1 MLSSSNALFV
11 FEAAARSGSFTRAA
25 DELNVTQP
33 AVSRMLSRFE
43 TYLGVRLFDRAGR
56 GAALTPEGETLYRR
70 VSEGFR
76 SIETG
81 LHEVEQLRAGSE
93 IVTLSVSS
101 AFTTHWLMPRMD
113 RFRREFPK
121 VDLRFQLIAGS
132 VRGPV
137 ENVDLGMRF
146 VERDAVVPPE
156 AVIACEVMLPVC
168 SPGYLTD
175 AGEEGDTLIQ
185 LTDSP
190 TDWAIHC
197 APFVTGREGAPKTLT
212 YSDYAL
218 VLQAALLGQGIAYGW
233 TTVVSHALKT
243 GTLVPAAERIT
254 AGPRI
259 SVLVTPQNRPPRAVV
274 RQIRDWIKAQMRAE
288 LEGFAALRPGLG
300 IAEASYGR
308 MPPVHA
314 PVARGRRTT
323 A

>member
-43 TYLGVRLFDRAGR
+43 SYLGVRLFDRAGR
-56 GAALTPEGETLYRR
+56 SAALTPEGETLYRR

-101 AFTTHWLMPRMD
+101 AFTTQWLMPRMD
-113 RFRREFPK
+113 RFRRAFPQ

-146 VERDAVVPPE
+146 VERDAVVPPD
-156 AVIACEVMLPVC
+156 AVVACEVMLPVC
-168 SPGYLTD
+168 SPSYLAD
-175 AGEEGDTLIQ
+175 ASGDGNTLIQ

-190 TDWAIHC
+190 TDWATQC
-197 APFVTGREGAPKTLT
+197 APFSTGREGPPKTLT

-233 TTVVSHALKT
+233 TTVVSHGLNT
-243 GTLVPAAERIT
+243 GTLVPVAPRIT

-259 SVLVTPQNRPPRAVV
+259 SVLMTPQNRPPRPVV
-274 RQIRDWIKAQMRAE
+274 RRIRDWIKGEMRAE
-288 LEGFAALRPGLG
+288 LEAFDRANPDLG
-300 IAEASYGR
+300 VAGASYGR
-308 MPPVHA
+308 MPA
-314 PVARGRRTT
+314 
-323 A
+323 